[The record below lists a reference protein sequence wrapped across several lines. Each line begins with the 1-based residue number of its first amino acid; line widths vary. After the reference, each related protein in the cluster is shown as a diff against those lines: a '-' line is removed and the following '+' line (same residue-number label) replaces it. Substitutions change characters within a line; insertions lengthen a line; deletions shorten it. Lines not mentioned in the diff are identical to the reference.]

1 MKPYKL
7 KASVNNTPIT
17 NAYVFID
24 HDIATGEYEPQ
35 GTSQIYGFDNA
46 DSILK
51 WFDDSIQSS
60 CWRRAPQAC
69 YNGGASSYAL
79 NYLLILIEQHWGSN
93 VDFNRLPVVYHQ
105 SEVLAQSAKIND
117 TVHAVESVV
126 NLSNNNINESTE
138 IMSSSPFT
146 YSIRSN
152 GSNDTIFFEFNV
164 LPEEAIQNGKLS
176 LSTDMEYAQLNMRI
190 YTGAGS
196 NQWKLDTFVAFR
208 ANVPQSWV
216 ENYNNMDA
224 DGDPYSDDDGDSGP
238 GGGGSDDQDAWDDD
252 SDTTPE
258 PPLPSLSATD
268 TGFITLYNPRITE
281 LQNLASYMWSGL
293 FDIDSF
299 KKIMADP
306 MDTIIG
312 LSIVP
317 VNVPSSGSQAVTV
330 GNISTGVNM
339 TKAASQYV
347 RVDCGSIAISELR
360 KSYLDYSPYTKI
372 SLMLPYIGSV
382 DLSIDQLY
390 KSSGG
395 SLEVTYHVDILS
407 GGCVAFVMHNGDVIG
422 EYSGQCA
429 VSVPLTG
436 IDFTNTIMALGSLVA
451 SGAATIV
458 SGGLSAPVSAAA
470 IAGGITAAANSAI
483 NVASSKPT
491 FQRAGNISGSN
502 GLLSVQKPF
511 VIIERPRLCSPAR
524 QNSFAGYP
532 SYVTYQLS
540 SLSGFTQ
547 MEYIKLDGIPMTDEE
562 RGELLALVR
571 NGVIL

>member
-1 MKPYKL
+1 MKAYKV
-7 KASVNNTPIT
+7 KATVANTPISE
-17 NAYVFID
+17 AYIFTD
-24 HDIATGEYEPQ
+24 PDIPLGTYNPQ
-35 GTSQIYGFDNA
+35 GSSQEYGFDTA
-46 DSILK
+46 DQILK
-51 WFDDSIQSS
+51 WFDAAVEST

-69 YNGGASSYAL
+69 YNGGTTSYAL
-79 NYLLILIEQHWGSN
+79 NYLLPLIEQHWGNN
-93 VDFNRLPVVYHQ
+93 VSFNRLPVVYHQ
-105 SEVLAQSAKIND
+105 SETLASVAKINNSTFTIESRVGID
-117 TVHAVESVV
+117 T
-126 NLSNNNINESTE
+126 NFESTY
-138 IMSSSPFT
+138 MLDSSPFQYNLT
-146 YSIRSN
+146 SS
-152 GSNDTIFFEFNV
+152 GGNDSMLFVINV
-164 LPEEAIQNGKLS
+164 LPEEAIQNGKLA
-176 LSTDMEYAQLNMRI
+176 LSTDMAYGIFYMRI
-190 YTGAGS
+190 YTGGGS
-196 NQWKLDTFVAFR
+196 NRWQLDAWC
-208 ANVPQSWV
+208 AALSNVPESWV
-216 ENYNNMDA
+216 TRYNDMDA

-312 LSIVP
+312 LSIIP
-317 VNVPSSGSQAVTV
+317 VNVPAGAAQAVTV
-330 GNISTGVNM
+330 GNISTGVSM

-347 RVDCGSIAISELR
+347 RVDCGSVSISELR

-390 KSSGG
+390 KKSGG
-395 SLEVTYHVDILS
+395 SLDVVYHVDILS

-470 IAGGITAAANSAI
+470 IAGGITATANSAI

-511 VIIERPRLCSPAR
+511 VILERPRLCSPAR

-562 RGELLALVR
+562 RDELLTLVR

>member
-1 MKPYKL
+1 MKPYKV
-7 KASVNNTPIT
+7 KAKITNTPVEY
-17 NAYVFID
+17 AYCFTD
-24 HDIATGEYEPQ
+24 DDMASGEYEIQ
-35 GTSQIYGFDNA
+35 WSQSVYGFDNA
-46 DSILK
+46 DEILK
-51 WFDDSIQSS
+51 WFDDACLSS
-60 CWRRAPQAC
+60 SWRRAPQAC
-69 YNGGASSYAL
+69 YNGGATSYAL
-79 NYLLILIEQHWGSN
+79 NYLLPIIEQHWGSN
-93 VDFNRLPVVYHQ
+93 VSFNRLETVYHQ
-105 SEVLAQSAKIND
+105 NETLATTAKIND
-117 TVHAVESVV
+117 ATISTISSVGV
-126 NLSNNNINESTE
+126 DGTNESTD
-138 IMSSSPFT
+138 IMSESPFA
-146 YSIRSN
+146 YSIRTAPVNNSMY
-152 GSNDTIFFEFNV
+152 FVFNV
-164 LPEEAIQNGKLS
+164 LPENAIQNGKLK
-176 LSTDMEYAQLNMRI
+176 LTTDMQYAVFYLRI
-190 YTGAGS
+190 YTGSDPWYLNAYVGA
-196 NQWKLDTFVAFR
+196 LT
-208 ANVPQSWV
+208 NVPQSWIDS
-216 ENYNNMDA
+216 YNGMDA

-293 FDIDSF
+293 FDIDNF

-347 RVDCGSIAISELR
+347 RVDCGSVSISELR

-390 KSSGG
+390 KKSGG
-395 SLEVTYHVDILS
+395 SLEVVYHIDILS

-422 EYSGQCA
+422 EYAGQCA

-451 SGAATIV
+451 SGAAAIV

-470 IAGGITAAANSAI
+470 IAGGVTAAANSAI

-511 VIIERPRLCSPAR
+511 VILERPRLCSPAR